1 MQITTSESSKMTEY
15 LDIVTW
21 ERDSKFEKFTTLS
34 SNVDNIIGLS
44 QKELLKNHQLLQS
57 IIESDRKSNYYNPN
71 VSSQDSCYQ
80 EIFKI
85 QHHTKGIR
93 WIKNRIYMNYNDDK
107 TIKSYHGLLYDITEE
122 QTQQQA
128 LKDELTFFKR
138 FADRIE
144 SVLWV
149 MDAACTKQIYLSPAF
164 EKIWGRS
171 VEWQYNN
178 PEAWIDSIHPDD
190 QALVTANERINTLNQ
205 FGDTRYEDY
214 YRVIRPDNSIAWI
227 KDRSFTIYNDD
238 GICLGYAG
246 IAEDITKDK
255 EREQILHV
263 AKEKAE
269 AANRTKS
276 EFLATMSHELRTP
289 LNAIIGS
296 SQILLSK
303 TNSPEFEGPLN
314 LIQSASSNLLY
325 LISDILEFAKLE
337 AGHLSLQPTS
347 FHLPT
352 LLDEIITGLSFS
364 IHDKQIDILLNY
376 SNFDYEY
383 LIGDSL
389 RIRQILTNLLH
400 NAIKFTHKGHILL
413 TVEEHS
419 IQDDLVSL
427 QFVIEDTGI
436 GIPKDKVN
444 LIFDRFTQVEAN
456 YGRQYQG
463 MGLGLSIVKQL
474 IDLMQGKIGVNSQPN
489 IGSTFWVQLKL
500 PIDHKRAKETP
511 PQHKNIRILLVDQNQ
526 TSIDVMEKQLDVFTT
541 EHCAVDVCLKQL
553 ISCAMLGN
561 SYQILVLTDSVDPE
575 QLNNIICQIKA
586 HPNLNSL
593 MIALCS
599 QSNNQVELS
608 TIFNKKID
616 LLFTKPIQPKELVHK
631 LLTAWNKHQ
640 KLFTTEF
647 AYHKNHSKNHQILV
661 IEDNQMN
668 QIVIKRFFDELGITP
683 EILSSGKNFLMNPK
697 YYDIIFLDI
706 SLPEVSGID
715 IAKSIRS
722 HVKSNIA
729 NIPLIAL
736 TAHVL
741 PKDKENCLAAGFD
754 EVLTK
759 PIMINELERVLT
771 KYLD

>member
-1 MQITTSESSKMTEY
+1 MTEY

-21 ERDSKFEKFTTLS
+21 ERDSKFEKFITLS
-34 SNVDNIIGLS
+34 SNVDSIIGLS
-44 QKELLKNHQLLQS
+44 QKELLNNYQLLQTV
-57 IIESDRKSNYYNPN
+57 ITPDHKATYYNPN
-71 VSSQDSCYQ
+71 VSSESNCHQ
-80 EIFKI
+80 EFFKI
-85 QHHTKGIR
+85 QHPTKGLR
-93 WIKNRIYMNYNDDK
+93 WIKNRIYINYDANH
-107 TIKSYHGLLYDITEE
+107 TIISYHGLLYDITEE
-122 QTQQQA
+122 KTQLQT
-128 LKDELTFFKR
+128 LNDELTFFKR

-149 MDAACTKQIYLSPAF
+149 MDVDCTKQIYLNPAF

-178 PEAWIDSIHPDD
+178 PEKWINSIHPDD
-190 QALVTANERINTLNQ
+190 RDLITAKERINKLNQ

-214 YRVIRPDNSIAWI
+214 YRVIRPDGSIAWI

-238 GICLGYAG
+238 GVCIGYAG

-255 EREQILHV
+255 EREQKLQV

-269 AANRTKS
+269 AANHTKS

-303 TNSPEFEGPLN
+303 TNVPEVEGPLN

-325 LISDILEFAKLE
+325 LINDILEFAKLE
-337 AGHLSLQPTS
+337 AGHLSLQPAS

-400 NAIKFTHKGHILL
+400 NAIKFTDKGHILL

-419 IQDDLVSL
+419 LRDDLVSL

-436 GIPKDKVN
+436 GIPKNKVN
-444 LIFDRFTQVEAN
+444 LIFDRFTQAEAS

-474 IDLMQGKIGVNSQPN
+474 IDLMHGSIGVNSQPN
-489 IGSTFWVQLKL
+489 IGSTFWVQIEL
-500 PIDHKRAKETP
+500 PIDQKQKEEKNLP
-511 PQHKNIRILLVDQNQ
+511 EQHKEIRILLIDENQ
-526 TSIDVMEKQLDVFTT
+526 KSKEVMEKQLDAFTT
-541 EHCAVDVCLKQL
+541 KHCAINTGLKQL

-561 SYQILVLTDSVDPE
+561 PYHILILADSIDPK
-575 QLNNIICQIKA
+575 QLEHIISQIKM
-586 HPNLNSL
+586 HPNLSSL
-593 MIALCS
+593 MIVIFS
-599 QSNNQVELS
+599 QTSNHTQLS
-608 TIFNKKID
+608 TVFKEKID
-616 LLFTKPIQPKELVHK
+616 LLLAKPIQPKELVNR
-631 LLTAWNKHQ
+631 LLTAWHKHQ
-640 KLFTTEF
+640 QRFTTEF
-647 AYHKNHSKNHQILV
+647 TYHKNHAKNHKVLV

-668 QIVIKRFFDELGITP
+668 QIVINRFLDELGITP
-683 EILSSGKNFLMNPK
+683 EILSSGKSFLSNIK
-697 YYDIIFLDI
+697 YYDMIFLDI

-715 IAKSIRS
+715 IAKAIRS
-722 HVKSNIA
+722 HVKSDIA
-729 NIPLIAL
+729 QIPLIAL

-741 PKDKENCLAAGFD
+741 PKDKENCLRAGFN

-759 PIMINELERVLT
+759 PIMINELKRVLT
-771 KYLD
+771 QYLD